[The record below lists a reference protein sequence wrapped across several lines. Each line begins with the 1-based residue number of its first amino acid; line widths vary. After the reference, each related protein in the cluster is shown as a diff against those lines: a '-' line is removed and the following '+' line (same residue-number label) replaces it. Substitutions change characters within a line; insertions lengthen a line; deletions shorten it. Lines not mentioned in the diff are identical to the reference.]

1 IINLNQNN
9 KMEFRAEYK
18 NAKVS
23 PKKARDVA
31 REIQGMQVSEAINTL
46 TFTPRKAARLLNK
59 TLKSAVAN
67 ATNISD
73 EKPEIDVNIEELRV
87 KEAVVNDG
95 RTLKRYKPRARGSAG
110 AILKRQ
116 SHITIIISDS
126 GGSEEKEK
134 STDS

>member
-1 IINLNQNN
+1 
-9 KMEFRAEYK
+9 MEFRAEYK

-46 TFTPRKAARLLNK
+46 TFTPRKAARFLNK

-67 ATNISD
+67 ATNISE
-73 EKPEIDVNIEELRV
+73 EKPEIGVDIEELRV

-134 STDS
+134 STDSQNLK

>member
-1 IINLNQNN
+1 
-9 KMEFRAEYK
+9 MEFRAEYK

-46 TFTPRKAARLLNK
+46 TFTPRKAARFLNK

-67 ATNISD
+67 ATNISE
-73 EKPEIDVNIEELRV
+73 EKPEIGVDIEELRV

-116 SHITIIISDS
+116 SHLTIIISDS

-134 STDS
+134 STDSQNLK

>member
-1 IINLNQNN
+1 
-9 KMEFRAEYK
+9 MEFRAEYK

-31 REIQGMQVSEAINTL
+31 REIQGMQVSDAINTL

-59 TLKSAVAN
+59 TLKSAIAN
-67 ATNISD
+67 ADNISE
-73 EKPEIDVNIEELRV
+73 EKPELNVNIEELRV

-110 AILKRQ
+110 PIRKRQ
-116 SHITIIISDS
+116 SHLTIIISDS
-126 GGSEEKEK
+126 VSSEEKEK
-134 STDS
+134 SADSKDLK

>member
-1 IINLNQNN
+1 
-9 KMEFRAEYK
+9 MEFLSEYK

-46 TFTPRKAARLLNK
+46 TFTPRKAARFLNK

-67 ATNISD
+67 ATNISE
-73 EKPEIDVNIEELRV
+73 EKPEIGVDIEELRV

-134 STDS
+134 STDSQNLK

>member
-1 IINLNQNN
+1 
-9 KMEFRAEYK
+9 MEFRAEYK

-46 TFTPRKAARLLNK
+46 TFTPRKAARFLNK

-67 ATNISD
+67 ATNISE
-73 EKPEIDVNIEELRV
+73 EKPDLNVDIEELRV

-110 AILKRQ
+110 PILKRQ
-116 SHITIIISDS
+116 SHLTIIISDS
-126 GGSEEKEK
+126 AVSEKTEK
-134 STDS
+134 SANS

>member
-1 IINLNQNN
+1 
-9 KMEFRAEYK
+9 MEFRAEYK

-31 REIQGMQVSEAINTL
+31 REIQGMQVSDAINTL

-67 ATNISD
+67 ASNISE
-73 EKPEIDVNIEELRV
+73 EKPELNVDIEGLRV

-110 AILKRQ
+110 PIRKRQ
-116 SHITIIISDS
+116 SHLTIIISDS
-126 GGSEEKEK
+126 AGSEEKEK
-134 STDS
+134 SAD

>member
-1 IINLNQNN
+1 
-9 KMEFRAEYK
+9 MEFRAEYK

-46 TFTPRKAARLLNK
+46 TFTPRKAARFLNK

-67 ATNISD
+67 ASNISE
-73 EKPEIDVNIEELRV
+73 EKPELNVDIEGLRV

-95 RTLKRYKPRARGSAG
+95 RTLKRYKPRERRSAG
-110 AILKRQ
+110 PIRKRQ
-116 SHITIIISDS
+116 SHLTIIISDS
-126 GGSEEKEK
+126 AGSEEKEK
-134 STDS
+134 SADSKDQK

>member
-1 IINLNQNN
+1 
-9 KMEFRAEYK
+9 MEFRAEYK

-46 TFTPRKAARLLNK
+46 TFTPRKAARFLNK

-67 ATNISD
+67 ATNISE
-73 EKPEIDVNIEELRV
+73 EKPEIGVDIEELRV

-116 SHITIIISDS
+116 SHITIIISDC

-134 STDS
+134 STDSQNLK

>member
-1 IINLNQNN
+1 
-9 KMEFRAEYK
+9 MEFRAEYK

-46 TFTPRKAARLLNK
+46 TFTPRKAARILNK

-67 ATNISD
+67 ATNISE
-73 EKPEIDVNIEELRV
+73 EKPEIGVDIEELRV

-134 STDS
+134 STDSQNLK

>member
-1 IINLNQNN
+1 
-9 KMEFRAEYK
+9 MEFRAEYK

-31 REIQGMQVSEAINTL
+31 REIQGMQVSDAINTL
-46 TFTPRKAARLLNK
+46 TFTPRKAARFLNK

-67 ATNISD
+67 ATNISE
-73 EKPEIDVNIEELRV
+73 EKPDLNVDIEELRV

-110 AILKRQ
+110 PIRKRQ
-116 SHITIIISDS
+116 SHLTIIISDS
-126 GGSEEKEK
+126 AGSEKTEK
-134 STDS
+134 SADS

>member
-1 IINLNQNN
+1 
-9 KMEFRAEYK
+9 MEFRAEYK

-31 REIQGMQVSEAINTL
+31 REIQGMQVSDAINTL
-46 TFTPRKAARLLNK
+46 TFTPRKAARFLNK

-67 ATNISD
+67 ATNISE
-73 EKPEIDVNIEELRV
+73 EKPDLNVDIEELRV

-110 AILKRQ
+110 PIRKRQ
-116 SHITIIISDS
+116 SHLTIIISD
-126 GGSEEKEK
+126 
-134 STDS
+134 

>member
-1 IINLNQNN
+1 
-9 KMEFRAEYK
+9 MEFRAEYK

-46 TFTPRKAARLLNK
+46 TFTPRKAARFLNK

-67 ATNISD
+67 AGNISE
-73 EKPEIDVNIEELRV
+73 EKPELNIDIEALMV

-95 RTLKRYKPRARGSAG
+95 RTLRRYKPRARGSAG
-110 AILKRQ
+110 PILRRQ
-116 SHITIIISDS
+116 PFNNRNF
-126 GGSEEKEK
+126 GQLRF
-134 STDS
+134 

>member
-1 IINLNQNN
+1 
-9 KMEFRAEYK
+9 MEFRAEYK

-46 TFTPRKAARLLNK
+46 TFTPRKAARFLNK

-67 ATNISD
+67 ATNISE

>member
-1 IINLNQNN
+1 
-9 KMEFRAEYK
+9 M
-18 NAKVS
+18 
-23 PKKARDVA
+23 
-31 REIQGMQVSEAINTL
+31 
-46 TFTPRKAARLLNK
+46 NK

-67 ATNISD
+67 ATNISE

>member
-1 IINLNQNN
+1 
-9 KMEFRAEYK
+9 MEFRAEYK

-46 TFTPRKAARLLNK
+46 TFTPRKAARFLNK

-67 ATNISD
+67 ASNISE
-73 EKPEIDVNIEELRV
+73 EKPELNVNIEELRV

-110 AILKRQ
+110 PIRKRQ
-116 SHITIIISDS
+116 SHLTIIISDS
-126 GGSEEKEK
+126 AGSEEKEK
-134 STDS
+134 SADSKDQK